1 MGQTEVNSSL
11 RQVTSLSK
19 QSFNFKELIGSGGFS
34 KVYKAFYPRVYHA
47 LAIKEMSK
55 QQIIER
61 NFKTSIYTERN
72 ILSTLFHPFII
83 NIYAAFQDQD
93 NLYLVMD
100 YCSCG
105 DLRYQMSYIK
115 TYPEKQLQFIAG
127 CVILGL
133 EYIHSKGIIHK
144 DIKPENLICD
154 DKGYY
159 RISDFGIASKLS
171 DSNSIKYDLLGT
183 PGYIAPEII
192 RGEKVGYESDYFSL
206 GVLLYELI
214 YDDIPIK
221 STDKETMINEFSVM
235 NKIKL
240 KNFKQF
246 GYSNEFYDFLN
257 GLLEIDNNKRLGKG
271 GISELKSH
279 PFFNEFNWK
288 QLFQKTKPVPM
299 IPKLFS
305 KQYYNN
311 QKNSNNDEMISC
323 KNTSDTEHPS
333 NGDRYEN
340 AFNEYNFLRKAK
352 INYQQS
358 FNHNNNNQNKLNRKN
373 SLVTPIKQ
381 NEDHSNANTVIKSP
395 KIKLFSQNSMMN
407 VFASSRQ
414 SKRNINKKDS
424 SPFLPKLSFNLP
436 SINQYNNKPKS
447 RSGSYCKLKPINK
460 SVSSR
465 KNLLQASQD
474 EIKNKSSIHDVMQN
488 GCANNKKGKGNLFNQ
503 YMKLQNNKSRSKYL
517 LQNSINKISLSSL
530 MME

>member
-1 MGQTEVNSSL
+1 MGQTEVNASL
-11 RQVTSLSK
+11 KQVTSLSK
-19 QSFNFKELIGSGGFS
+19 QTFTFKELIGSGGFS
-34 KVYKAFYPRVYHA
+34 KVYKAFYPRIYHA
-47 LAIKEMSK
+47 LAIKEISK

-61 NFKTSIYTERN
+61 NIKNSIYTERN

-127 CVILGL
+127 CIILGL
-133 EYIHSKGIIHK
+133 EYIHSKSIIHK

-159 RISDFGIASKLS
+159 RISDFGIASKIS
-171 DSNSIKYDLLGT
+171 ENNSTTYDLLGT

-192 RGEKVGYESDYFSL
+192 KGDKASYESDYFSL

-214 YDDIPIK
+214 YDDIPLK
-221 STDKETMINEFSVM
+221 ATDKETMINEFNTM
-235 NKIKL
+235 KKIKL

-246 GYSNEFYDFLN
+246 GYSNELYDFLN
-257 GLLEIDNNKRLGKG
+257 GLLEFDNNKRLGRG

-288 QLFQKTKPVPM
+288 QLFQKTKPAPM

-305 KQYYNN
+305 KQHYNN
-311 QKNSNNDEMISC
+311 QINSLNNNNDEMISS

-333 NGDRYEN
+333 NGDKYEN
-340 AFNEYNFLRKAK
+340 AFNDYNFLRKSK
-352 INYQQS
+352 LNYQQI
-358 FNHNNNNQNKLNRKN
+358 FINNKINRKT
-373 SLVTPIKQ
+373 SMMTPIKK
-381 NEDHSNANTVIKSP
+381 NEEHFNANTVIKSP
-395 KIKLFSQNSMMN
+395 KIKLFSQNSMIN
-407 VFASSRQ
+407 VFSSSRQ
-414 SKRNINKKDS
+414 NKRNFNKKNS

-436 SINQYNNKPKS
+436 SINQYNAKSKS
-447 RSGSYCKLKPINK
+447 RSGSYCYKLKLTNK
-460 SVSSR
+460 SVFTR
-465 KNLLQASQD
+465 KNLLQSSQ
-474 EIKNKSSIHDVMQN
+474 EEAKNTSVIHEAIQN
-488 GCANNKKGKGNLFNQ
+488 AYTNNKKGKGNLFNH
-503 YMKLQNNKSRSKYL
+503 YMKLQYKSRSKHL

-530 MME
+530 MIE